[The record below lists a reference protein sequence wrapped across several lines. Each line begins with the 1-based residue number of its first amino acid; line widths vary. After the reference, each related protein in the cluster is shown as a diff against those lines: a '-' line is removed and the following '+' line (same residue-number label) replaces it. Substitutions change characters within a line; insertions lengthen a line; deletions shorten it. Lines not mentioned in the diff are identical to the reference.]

1 MDFGT
6 AEFHE
11 FGFDAFLFEFAQGMA
26 EQNCCIRASAGT
38 TVERDDLHV
47 SSVSQDRVN
56 ERPYSLAKEQPTL
69 RGSLRVLPVVAS
81 RSAYMLLLEEPP
93 QVVIKADINGAE
105 KCGQSQQSSGN
116 IQELRCHLDGLAL
129 GSVLNLH

>member
-93 QVVIKADINGAE
+93 QVVIKAVRGCDPAGAARRY
-105 KCGQSQQSSGN
+105 CTGHVATCPNACAACSGQ
-116 IQELRCHLDGLAL
+116 
-129 GSVLNLH
+129 

>member
-1 MDFGT
+1 
-6 AEFHE
+6 
-11 FGFDAFLFEFAQGMA
+11 MA

-69 RGSLRVLPVVAS
+69 RGSPVGSTPGEKGTILIDEFVLQC
-81 RSAYMLLLEEPP
+81 LLT
-93 QVVIKADINGAE
+93 D
-105 KCGQSQQSSGN
+105 
-116 IQELRCHLDGLAL
+116 
-129 GSVLNLH
+129 